1 MPRASTDRSDEAS
14 NTTFAALAAGLV
26 RKEAESTELVAAVR
40 AVADARLEQS
50 SASVGGSAA
59 SLDESSSA
67 LREKIEA
74 ACAVLC
80 SGLVERETEVK
91 LLVLAVLCGEHLLL
105 LGPPG

>member
-14 NTTFAALAAGLV
+14 NTTFAALAVGLV

-59 SLDESSSA
+59 SLDESSCA